1 MEDVYLYHSMFNADY
16 RKARDELSKSE
27 VKYKYISYKTL
38 GKILR
43 NKKTITNR
51 GIIIKGCKKRI
62 KLKLKLK
69 YDEYFT
75 IKILT
80 KSIYHTYCLLNDLIF
95 LLNLHYCNKKHMN
108 MDVENIKIREE
119 YFQCKRKKDGSF
131 QKRIIMDYI
140 PVKKILEMYFNK
152 KYPVSLHSKLLSI
165 PENIEC

>member
-69 YDEYFT
+69 LKLKKK
-75 IKILT
+75 IK
-80 KSIYHTYCLLNDLIF
+80 KKKKKERQE
-95 LLNLHYCNKKHMN
+95 NKK
-108 MDVENIKIREE
+108 V
-119 YFQCKRKKDGSF
+119 
-131 QKRIIMDYI
+131 
-140 PVKKILEMYFNK
+140 
-152 KYPVSLHSKLLSI
+152 
-165 PENIEC
+165 